1 MKSLASWSPDYL
13 KVLYTLE
20 VGKLNQKFLTD
31 KQREVQTK
39 KVDAVYRLGT
49 TPIMEKVWGKLL
61 AKDADFIKNPLEQEQ
76 ALVSG
81 ILENIWLNPFGADQ
95 DTPEENTKELNKII
109 KKIEDL
115 KEAIAKSSYAS
126 YWDDLAVETLLHK
139 KNVDYRNAKGEVIG
153 SQFLNYLK
161 FIDTNADDELSQ
173 LPLDEHMDWKQRTQA
188 QRLGW
193 WTREALHLNLIEIL
207 DFYSELMMDSSV
219 IYKKHY
225 QRDKPKLIRG
235 LHRLMIELYG
245 SPLDAYVADIA
256 SVILED
262 YYLNRDNVKSY
273 R

>member
-95 DTPEENTKELNKII
+95 DTPEENTKELN
-109 KKIEDL
+109 
-115 KEAIAKSSYAS
+115 
-126 YWDDLAVETLLHK
+126 
-139 KNVDYRNAKGEVIG
+139 
-153 SQFLNYLK
+153 
-161 FIDTNADDELSQ
+161 
-173 LPLDEHMDWKQRTQA
+173 
-188 QRLGW
+188 
-193 WTREALHLNLIEIL
+193 
-207 DFYSELMMDSSV
+207 SEL
-219 IYKKHY
+219 
-225 QRDKPKLIRG
+225 
-235 LHRLMIELYG
+235 
-245 SPLDAYVADIA
+245 LD
-256 SVILED
+256 
-262 YYLNRDNVKSY
+262 
-273 R
+273 